1 MYKIKIINYQPY
13 EYELFQKTLD
23 KLGQEGFSCQDLSF
37 ISLFKKVKQPV
48 YYKIDF
54 YKSEGKSR
62 FEKMENRNHFLNYYI
77 ERDYQ
82 PIYSKRGM
90 YVFKGQK
97 ECDAK

>member
-54 YKSEGKSR
+54 YKSEGK
-62 FEKMENRNHFLNYYI
+62 FLELLY
-77 ERDYQ
+77 R
-82 PIYSKRGM
+82 KRLST
-90 YVFKGQK
+90 YLF
-97 ECDAK
+97 

>member
-13 EYELFQKTLD
+13 EYELFQTLD

-54 YKSEGKSR
+54 YKSEGNQDLKNGKSQS
-62 FEKMENRNHFLNYYI
+62 FLELLY
-77 ERDYQ
+77 R
-82 PIYSKRGM
+82 KRLST
-90 YVFKGQK
+90 YLF
-97 ECDAK
+97 